1 MNIKQFLEK
10 ATDNWPAKVICLV
23 LAILVYCF
31 YNMMT
36 LEKKTYTVPLTVYE
50 KGSMVS
56 ATDDNKYVKITVKGK
71 RENLSLVTE
80 KDVTAYLD
88 ITSETEEG
96 TYTFPVMI
104 KPSERLILMEPLEI
118 KVTPDKEKISIQR
131 KEFKYVPL
139 VPSFSGE
146 VAHGCEQVDYKISP
160 KTIRIEGPRMM
171 VESIDKI
178 PTTEINISDM
188 ENTVTIDAF
197 PVNQNS
203 LISLDD
209 QKDIKVTVN
218 IVQSK
223 TQKTFDNIK
232 ITYENLPLDF
242 EITSKTQL
250 ASVSVTGTVL
260 DMEKTQVSDISLQ
273 ADCNG
278 ITNSGEYELPVNVVI
293 PSVLSLD
300 SVSVEKIKV
309 NVIEKEDDSS
319 EETENKS
326 RDTAF
331 ENIMQKQ

>member
-1 MNIKQFLEK
+1 
-10 ATDNWPAKVICLV
+10 
-23 LAILVYCF
+23 
-31 YNMMT
+31 
-36 LEKKTYTVPLTVYE
+36 
-50 KGSMVS
+50 
-56 ATDDNKYVKITVKGK
+56 
-71 RENLSLVTE
+71 
-80 KDVTAYLD
+80 
-88 ITSETEEG
+88 
-96 TYTFPVMI
+96 
-104 KPSERLILMEPLEI
+104 
-118 KVTPDKEKISIQR
+118 
-131 KEFKYVPL
+131 
-139 VPSFSGE
+139 
-146 VAHGCEQVDYKISP
+146 
-160 KTIRIEGPRMM
+160 MM

-188 ENTVTIDAF
+188 ENSVTIDAF

-319 EETENKS
+319 EETEKKS
-326 RDTAF
+326 RDSAF